1 MGRILM
7 LAFWRGRQRK
17 IAGIFRKPL
26 MDEVALR
33 DFRFFWH
40 NLTAYASPRRSVV
53 GFFGKHARN
62 VLILRLSAHVVQR
75 LRRGFR

>member
-33 DFRFFWH
+33 GFPFF
-40 NLTAYASPRRSVV
+40 LAQFDAYASPRRSVV
-53 GFFGKHARN
+53 GFFAKHARN
-62 VLILRLSAHVVQR
+62 VLILRLSAHLVQR